1 MYEDLNLLFLASLEH
16 SRLTLS
22 ILFEK
27 FDDILKLF
35 LKSSLATSVAFQDS
49 LMIISKVTIDITE
62 MIIFRLICLILWV
75 RHYEGKFF
83 EKLKLIYAR
92 SMYNNDTVWLSMT
105 RPDPTTDVLSNDLIK
120 GRECQRPSV
129 RNIDMRSGLWQ
140 GWDGEN
146 IR

>member
-35 LKSSLATSVAFQDS
+35 LKSSLTTSVAFQDT
-49 LMIISKVTIDITE
+49 LMIISKVTIDIIE
-62 MIIFRLICLILWV
+62 MIIFRLICLILRV

-83 EKLKLIYAR
+83 EKKKTHLCKVY
-92 SMYNNDTVWLSMT
+92 V
-105 RPDPTTDVLSNDLIK
+105 
-120 GRECQRPSV
+120 
-129 RNIDMRSGLWQ
+129 
-140 GWDGEN
+140 
-146 IR
+146 

>member
-35 LKSSLATSVAFQDS
+35 LKSSLTTSVAFQDT

-62 MIIFRLICLILWV
+62 MIIFCLICLIL
-75 RHYEGKFF
+75 
-83 EKLKLIYAR
+83 
-92 SMYNNDTVWLSMT
+92 
-105 RPDPTTDVLSNDLIK
+105 
-120 GRECQRPSV
+120 
-129 RNIDMRSGLWQ
+129 
-140 GWDGEN
+140 
-146 IR
+146 